1 MQVGGEERGKL
12 RGLCPALLMND
23 CISRMASSVGGS
35 RTLCFYCG
43 FQMVENEIGPR
54 KESSP
59 SKFRKHR
66 RQSRHDIL

>member
-12 RGLCPALLMND
+12 RGLCPALMMND
-23 CISRMASSVGGS
+23 FISRMASSVGGG

-43 FQMVENEIGPR
+43 FQRVENEKGPR

-59 SKFRKHR
+59 SKFRKHC
-66 RQSRHDIL
+66 RQSGHGIL